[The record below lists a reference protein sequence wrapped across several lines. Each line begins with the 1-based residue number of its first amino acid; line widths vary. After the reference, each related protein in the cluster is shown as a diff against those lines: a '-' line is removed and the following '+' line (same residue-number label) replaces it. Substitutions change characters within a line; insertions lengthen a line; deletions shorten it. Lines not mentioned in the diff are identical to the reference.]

1 MVCRSVEEGRR
12 RVQAQLEET
21 QGRLGESQSARH
33 SLETAKLDME
43 LKVRGNGFLGAFWS
57 PPLSSLPSFYSKREH
72 VHTYVC
78 IHGWCI
84 HICM

>member
-43 LKVRGNGFLGAFWS
+43 LKVRGMGII
-57 PPLSSLPSFYSKREH
+57 PSFWVLSGALFSTASVSFFNQH
-72 VHTYVC
+72 VKYVYYMV
-78 IHGWCI
+78 GVYV
-84 HICM
+84 

>member
-43 LKVRGNGFLGAFWS
+43 LKVRGNGYNTFFLGAFWS
-57 PPLSSLPSFYSKREH
+57 PPLSFFLQQA
-72 VHTYVC
+72 
-78 IHGWCI
+78 
-84 HICM
+84 

>member
-1 MVCRSVEEGRR
+1 MMVCRSVEEGRR

-43 LKVRGNGFLGAFWS
+43 LKVRGMGIETFVLGDFWS
-57 PPLSSLPSFYSKREH
+57 PPLSFLPFFLQQA
-72 VHTYVC
+72 
-78 IHGWCI
+78 
-84 HICM
+84 